1 MALTALKGK
10 KTKRKSNRA
19 KARSG
24 IAHVPLHSFDAMVDY
39 VHHEVSRKEIIAHNK
54 KYVKKHFKKLLNCEE
69 WVFFKPT
76 ITMTTLWKDTG
87 QEFPVKWDSER
98 ALNKFKSS
106 LEKYQKDTNQ
116 ETPGMRKMI
125 QTKSPT
131 DIIKER
137 TSDFI
142 GGVEE
147 ILDHW
152 IDNESY
158 SVFDELKKVEAP
170 YIMAKKVNDF
180 YSPLQ
185 KELTEL
191 VHEKPSDL
199 LENYSHLSS
208 KDQRA
213 YLKFVS
219 NIVSDTDKYMA
230 TKKANRAVRKPK
242 VRTADK
248 QISRLN
254 YLKESNEFKLAS
266 VNPLTIVGS
275 HRLFTFNTKN
285 KILSELVSNSTK
297 GFEVSGSTI
306 KNVDNS
312 ESREITLRNP
322 DQTLPEILKNT
333 KRNIDKVWAELT
345 TKTRTTNSR
354 INSNTILLRILD
366 K

>member
-1 MALTALKGK
+1 
-10 KTKRKSNRA
+10 
-19 KARSG
+19 
-24 IAHVPLHSFDAMVDY
+24 
-39 VHHEVSRKEIIAHNK
+39 
-54 KYVKKHFKKLLNCEE
+54 
-69 WVFFKPT
+69 
-76 ITMTTLWKDTG
+76 
-87 QEFPVKWDSER
+87 
-98 ALNKFKSS
+98 
-106 LEKYQKDTNQ
+106 
-116 ETPGMRKMI
+116 
-125 QTKSPT
+125 
-131 DIIKER
+131 
-137 TSDFI
+137 
-142 GGVEE
+142 
-147 ILDHW
+147 
-152 IDNESY
+152 
-158 SVFDELKKVEAP
+158 
-170 YIMAKKVNDF
+170 
-180 YSPLQ
+180 
-185 KELTEL
+185 
-191 VHEKPSDL
+191 
-199 LENYSHLSS
+199 
-208 KDQRA
+208 
-213 YLKFVS
+213 
-219 NIVSDTDKYMA
+219 MA